1 MTNTKPRQFI
11 YLVGEHQTAI
21 VEENQEMLAFTQ
33 QHMQQVDSAELAL
46 ALANVYGKGQMFPG
60 PEGVVTSILHEFV
73 RRSEL
78 YANAIEKGV
87 HDRLSLITAF
97 KRLDGEIA
105 TQVAAVIPVPQDALS
120 LERPESFHALLIES
134 LPDFQQAFTT
144 EAYAGNSKLIALIK
158 EATLYHINQK
168 LK

>member
-1 MTNTKPRQFI
+1 MTNSNPRQFI
-11 YLVGEHQTAI
+11 YVAGEHQNAI
-21 VEENQEMLAFTQ
+21 VEENQQLLTFTQ
-33 QHMQQVDSAELAL
+33 QHMQQVDTAELAL

-60 PEGVVTSILHEFV
+60 PEEVVTSILHEFV

-105 TQVAAVIPVPQDALS
+105 TQVAAIIPVPQDALR
-120 LERPESFHALLIES
+120 LEHPATFHALLIES

-144 EAYAGNSKLIALIK
+144 EAYAPTSKLIALLK
-158 EATLYHINQK
+158 EATLYHINKK
-168 LK
+168 LN